1 MAKNFIQPGKT
12 VTLNAPYARESGEGA
27 LKDSI
32 FGVSLGKVAVSVDG
46 EFGVTGVWDI
56 AKTSAQAWTQGQRIH
71 WDDTNKRCD
80 SDATLGPL
88 IGVASEA
95 AANPSSTGKVRL
107 NGGAPATT
115 EGKQAALTVQ
125 KTTITH
131 TAPGTEDF
139 AIQGLTSTTP
149 FGFVTADEGN
159 TVLLVIANLQ
169 TRLAELETK
178 LKAVGLLT

>member
-12 VTLNAPYARESGEGA
+12 ITLNAPYARESGEGA
-27 LKDSI
+27 LKDRI
-32 FGVSLGKVAVSVDG
+32 FGVALVKVAISVDG
-46 EFGVTGVWDI
+46 EFATTGVWDL
-56 AKTSAQAWTQGQRIH
+56 AKTSAQAWTQGQRIY

-80 SDATLGPL
+80 SGATLGQL

-107 NGGAPATT
+107 NGVAPELA
-115 EGKQAALTVQ
+115 EGKQTALTAQ

-139 AIQGLTSTTP
+139 AIQALTSTTP

-169 TRLAELETK
+169 ARLAELETR
-178 LKAVGLLT
+178 LKDVGIIA